1 MFPFILCLIF
11 IFSFLSDAPMI
22 PIYKRKTR
30 ASILDYQENKTSSLC
45 HFFTGV
51 TQVFP
56 VLMQNGEFEN
66 SFPHKTFLDQFYD
79 QNVFPKRNH
88 NLRRAALIQFPVIQN
103 SVPSQKISLG
113 RYSCS
118 QCDKS
123 FNTLH
128 GLEVHVRRSHAGK
141 SRPHSCTI
149 CNKTF
154 GHKISLDLHIETIH
168 SVFRNF
174 NCIECGKS
182 FKRSS
187 TLSTHMLIH
196 SNIRPYAC
204 SYCGKRFHQKSD
216 MKKHTYVHTG
226 ERPYRCGAC
235 NKSFSQSSNL
245 ITHMRKHSG
254 FKPAQCRICPREFYR
269 KVDLRRHLFTHHKEC
284 KSNNLS

>member
-1 MFPFILCLIF
+1 
-11 IFSFLSDAPMI
+11 MI

-30 ASILDYQENKTSSLC
+30 ASILEYQENKTSSLC
-45 HFFTGV
+45 HFFTDV

-56 VLMQNGEFEN
+56 TLTRSREFQN
-66 SFPHKTFLDQFYD
+66 SFSHKTFLDEFYD
-79 QNVFPKRNH
+79 QTAFPNRDH
-88 NLRRAALIQFPVIQN
+88 NLWRAALIQVPVIQN
-103 SVPSQKISLG
+103 SVPSQKIYFD

-118 QCDKS
+118 KCDKS
-123 FNTLH
+123 FNTVH

-149 CNKTF
+149 CDKTF
-154 GHKISLDLHIETIH
+154 GHKISLDLHIKTIH

-174 NCIECGKS
+174 NCTECGKS

-196 SNIRPYAC
+196 RNIRPYAC

-235 NKSFSQSSNL
+235 SKSFSQSSNL

-254 FKPAQCRICPREFYR
+254 FKPFQCSICPREFYR

-284 KSNNLS
+284 KINNLSYDRTHQTIIPF

>member
-1 MFPFILCLIF
+1 
-11 IFSFLSDAPMI
+11 MI
-22 PIYKRKTR
+22 PFYKRKTMD
-30 ASILDYQENKTSSLC
+30 SILEYQENKISSLC
-45 HFFTGV
+45 QFFTGV

-56 VLMQNGEFEN
+56 TVMRSEEFEN
-66 SFPHKTFLDQFYD
+66 SLSHKTFPDQSYN
-79 QNVFPKRNH
+79 QNAFPKRDH
-88 NLRRAALIQFPVIQN
+88 DLWRAAFIQFPVIEN
-103 SVPSQKISLG
+103 SASFQKISFD

-118 QCDKS
+118 KCEKS
-123 FNTLH
+123 FNTVH

-141 SRPHSCTI
+141 SRPHSCLI

-154 GHKISLDLHIETIH
+154 GHKISLDLHIKNIH

-174 NCIECGKS
+174 TCTECGKS

-187 TLSTHMLIH
+187 TLSTHTLIH
-196 SNIRPYAC
+196 RNIRPYTC

-216 MKKHTYVHTG
+216 MKKHTYIHTG

-254 FKPAQCRICPREFYR
+254 FKPFHCSICLREFYR
-269 KVDLRRHLFTHHKEC
+269 KIDLRRHFFTHQEKC
-284 KSNNLS
+284 KIINNLSCDRAHQTIIPF